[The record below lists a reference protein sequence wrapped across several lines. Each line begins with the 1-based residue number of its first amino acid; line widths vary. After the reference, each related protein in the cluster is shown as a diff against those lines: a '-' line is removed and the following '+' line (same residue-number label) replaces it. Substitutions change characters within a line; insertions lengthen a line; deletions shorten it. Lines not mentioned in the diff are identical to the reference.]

1 MSAQTHRRQGGFSLI
16 ELSVALVIIGIIG
29 IFIWRW
35 VADSRAPM
43 TRIEI
48 QRQLDEAEAAVE
60 GFVLAHHRLPCPASS
75 AFQGGESCGGS
86 NSTGALPWRDLG
98 LDSSFSR
105 LRYGV
110 NRGGGVDLA
119 VAPSPLASEP
129 ERKPWVSPDLNID
142 FSGVPVLPNFADLN
156 LDDLTVPSGLPSVS
170 ETGASGFVGTVPA
183 GAKAAADAVQAL
195 IAVANS
201 RRSIVNGL
209 DWCHVLRRYA
219 ANPMAAGSLRVGR
232 DTADAMAVAF
242 VIVHPGENG
251 QFDGNNAIGGGAL
264 PFDMPGRAQ
273 TLDFD
278 DLALAVGPADLAGRI
293 GCVTRLLA
301 MQAAAQ
307 GAFAAYDN
315 TRVMQEYWSLRLFD
329 VEQAHSAVQGAITS
343 VTMSAMG
350 LALGTASTA
359 LSIASAANTEG
370 LTAFTLVMA
379 AVNMAMA
386 IADMALSAQELVDAK
401 EGYEDAK
408 QKLADSNLY
417 AEQVYGAFA
426 DALRR
431 AIALDKKGLNP

>member
-16 ELSVALVIIGIIG
+16 EQSVALVIIGIIG

-35 VADSRAPM
+35 VADSQAPK

-48 QRQLDEAEAAVE
+48 QRQLAEAEAAVE
-60 GFVLAHHRLPCPASS
+60 GFVLAHHRLPCVASS
-75 AFQGGESCGGS
+75 NLLGTESCGSG
-86 NSTGALPWRDLG
+86 NAGALPWRSLG

-110 NRGGGVDLA
+110 NRGGGADLA
-119 VAPSPLASEP
+119 VLPAPTA
-129 ERKPWVSPDLNID
+129 SPDLNAD
-142 FSGVPVLPNFADLN
+142 FSGVPVLPDFAGLN
-156 LDDLTVPSGLPSVS
+156 LPSLGLPDGLPDLSDPGVP
-170 ETGASGFVGTVPA
+170 AYAATVPA
-183 GAKAAADAVQAL
+183 GARAAADALQGL
-195 IAVANS
+195 IDEAED
-201 RRSIVNGL
+201 RRSVVNGL
-209 DWCHVLRRYA
+209 DWCRVLRRYA
-219 ANPMAAGSLRVGR
+219 ADPTVAGSLRAGL
-232 DTADAMAVAF
+232 DAADAVAVAF

-251 QFDGNNAIGGGAL
+251 QFDGNNAIGGGTL

-273 TLDFD
+273 AVDFD

-293 GCVTRLLA
+293 GCVTRLSA